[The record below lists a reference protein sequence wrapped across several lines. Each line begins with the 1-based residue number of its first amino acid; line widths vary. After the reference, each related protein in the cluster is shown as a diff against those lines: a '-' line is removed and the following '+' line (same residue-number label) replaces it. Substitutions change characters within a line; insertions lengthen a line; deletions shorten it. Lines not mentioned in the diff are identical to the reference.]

1 MVNHDLLEG
10 VVICGLIEFNMAEEG
25 LAVGCFYLSDFIDG

>member
-1 MVNHDLLEG
+1 MVNHDFLER

-25 LAVGCFYLSDFIDG
+25 FAVGCFYLSDFIGG